1 MKDVVF
7 AIPSYQRAD
16 RQLAVR
22 WLSRLGYK
30 PSEIFVAVQNDADR
44 AAYSEAL
51 RGVATV
57 FGQNGVG
64 VSFNRNQC
72 LSVRPDARLVMV
84 DDGVH
89 GVSVKTPQGKCES
102 VKARERLD
110 AMLSLMFDFAE
121 RNRVNVFSLNPS
133 SNGLCASS
141 KDFINHLLVNTF
153 MGIVDRRTLFNVS
166 MSCNEDTERNARI
179 VKGGGGLIASRMPSR
194 TSPTVL
200 QADSTRTTRER
211 FRKGRRLLSQGNSQ
225 ILSLF
230 RETEAERLHLFST
243 GTDTRSERLAFCL
256 GKYKKEVIQDGLLWK

>member
-1 MKDVVF
+1 MRDIVF
-7 AIPSYQRAD
+7 AIPSYRRAD

-30 PSEIFVAVQNDADR
+30 PSEIFVAVQNDEDR
-44 AAYSEAL
+44 AAYTDAL

-57 FGQNGVG
+57 FGRNGVG

-84 DDGVH
+84 DDGVR

-102 VKARERLD
+102 VKTRERLD

-121 RNRVNVFSLNPS
+121 RNRVDVFSLNPS
-133 SNGLCASS
+133 SNGLCATS

-153 MGIVDRRTLFNVS
+153 MGIVDRHTLFNES

-179 VKGGGGLIASRMPSR
+179 VRGGGRTYRFSYAFPNVTHGLTGGQYANHKREVQERAKVIVARHFPDFVSLSRNRSGEVALVFNR
-194 TSPTVL
+194 DRYWVRKSGVL
-200 QADSTRTTRER
+200 
-211 FRKGRRLLSQGNSQ
+211 F
-225 ILSLF
+225 
-230 RETEAERLHLFST
+230 
-243 GTDTRSERLAFCL
+243 
-256 GKYKKEVIQDGLLWK
+256 GKI

>member
-1 MKDVVF
+1 MKEIVF
-7 AIPSYQRAD
+7 AIPSYRRAD
-16 RQLAVR
+16 RQLAAR
-22 WLSRLGYK
+22 WLSRLGYR
-30 PSEIFVAVQNDADR
+30 PSEIFVAVQNDEDR
-44 AAYSEAL
+44 AAYTDAL

-102 VKARERLD
+102 VKTRERLD

-153 MGIVDRRTLFNVS
+153 MGIVDRRTLFNAS

-179 VKGGGGLIASRMPSR
+179 VKGGGRTYRFSYAFPHVTHGL
-194 TSPTVL
+194 
-200 QADSTRTTRER
+200 
-211 FRKGRRLLSQGNSQ
+211 
-225 ILSLF
+225 
-230 RETEAERLHLFST
+230 T
-243 GTDTRSERLAFCL
+243 GGQHANH
-256 GKYKKEVIQDGLLWK
+256 KKEVQERAKAIVARWFPDFISLSRNRSGEVALVFNRDRYKVRKAGVLFGKI